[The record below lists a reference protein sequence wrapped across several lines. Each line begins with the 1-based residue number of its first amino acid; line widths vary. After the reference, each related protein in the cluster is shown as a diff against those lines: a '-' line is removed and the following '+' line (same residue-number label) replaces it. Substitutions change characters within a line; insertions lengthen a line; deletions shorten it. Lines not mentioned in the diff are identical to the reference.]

1 MPLDLIPINLFST
14 RSTLPIAF
22 LPARIFNF
30 WRRFTGDNFL
40 PLTVIGSPFLNRW
53 FKAFLAGFPIAVVAA
68 AVMAPIAKKLTRQFT
83 S

>member
-1 MPLDLIPINLFST
+1 MISQKYSEVLFIAIMGLGMSLIMTLAITYINTGLDS
-14 RSTLPIAF
+14 
-22 LPARIFNF
+22 
-30 WRRFTGDNFL
+30 D
-40 PLTVIGSPFLNRW
+40 FLNRW

>member
-1 MPLDLIPINLFST
+1 MISKKYSEVLFIAIMGLGMSLIMTLAITYINTGLDGN
-14 RSTLPIAF
+14 
-22 LPARIFNF
+22 
-30 WRRFTGDNFL
+30 
-40 PLTVIGSPFLNRW
+40 FLNRW